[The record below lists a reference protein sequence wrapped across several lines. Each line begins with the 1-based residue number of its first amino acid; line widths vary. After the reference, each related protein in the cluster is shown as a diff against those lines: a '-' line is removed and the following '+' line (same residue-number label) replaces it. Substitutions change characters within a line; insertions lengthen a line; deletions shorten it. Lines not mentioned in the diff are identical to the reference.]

1 MPLHTLRADIDWRLV
16 DGDWSGSGPLRGSL
30 ATIEFEQSVLG
41 DLPASVGGRVHLLGR
56 SEPLFDVRLEWTD
69 WSFERFD
76 LVNGAVSVAGLVDDY
91 EITAARAVLVSD
103 GRRVPLTVTGRGNRQ
118 GLDAFAATAAYDN
131 LAATA
136 QGDLAWQPGIAADF
150 EGQVRSGPNQAHLP
164 LEDVPELRQLV
175 ERGLAQEVA
184 EPGDPGIAFEL
195 LRGVPL
201 GPRGGVAG
209 EVAGQPGLG
218 IGDPEAHEIGEGA
231 QVGLGALGQDPLG
244 ERAWRERR
252 AGARPVDAHPDVVVS
267 PCDAVIGEFGRVD
280 GLEVLQAKGFPYTIG
295 ELVANRCDAERYRDG
310 LFVTLRLKSSMYH
323 RFHAPCDGR
332 ISEVHY
338 ISGDTWNVNPIALK
352 TIERLFCRNERA
364 VIELDTGR
372 DDEAVTLVPV
382 AAILVASMR
391 IHGLPEPL
399 NLRYRGPNRLACERD
414 LAKGDEIGY
423 FEHGST
429 IIMFLKGNFEFEA
442 SLRTGETLRMGQPL
456 LRRR

>member
-1 MPLHTLRADIDWRLV
+1 MQAVKSVPDLTPAERLNFLVTNRVPRAALTRFMGWF
-16 DGDWSGSGPLRGSL
+16 SK
-30 ATIEFEQSVLG
+30 IENPVVRELSIRAWQ
-41 DLPASVGGRVHLLGR
+41 
-56 SEPLFDVRLEWTD
+56 LF
-69 WSFERFD
+69 
-76 LVNGAVSVAGLVDDY
+76 VDDLRLH
-91 EITAARAVLVSD
+91 EARKSTFTSLHD
-103 GRRVPLTVTGRGNRQ
+103 CFTR
-118 GLDAFAATAAYDN
+118 
-131 LAATA
+131 
-136 QGDLAWQPGIAADF
+136 
-150 EGQVRSGPNQAHLP
+150 
-164 LEDVPELRQLV
+164 EL
-175 ERGLAQEVA
+175 
-184 EPGDPGIAFEL
+184 
-195 LRGVPL
+195 
-201 GPRGGVAG
+201 
-209 EVAGQPGLG
+209 
-218 IGDPEAHEIGEGA
+218 
-231 QVGLGALGQDPLG
+231 
-244 ERAWRERR
+244 R

-399 NLRYRGPNRLACERD
+399 NLRYRGPNRLPCERD

-429 IIMFLKGNFEFEA
+429 IIMFLKGNFEFAA